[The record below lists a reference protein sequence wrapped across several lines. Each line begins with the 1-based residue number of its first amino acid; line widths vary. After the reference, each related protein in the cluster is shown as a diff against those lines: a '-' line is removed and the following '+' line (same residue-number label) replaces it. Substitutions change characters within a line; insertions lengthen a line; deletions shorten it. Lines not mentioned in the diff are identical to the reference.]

1 MTRDLD
7 EQLLV
12 SSTDEICALERRLD
26 DGRLMDPMLREA
38 AELCLRSQ
46 AALASSLA
54 ADHPRQLTAVLLARY
69 RRRWRWRMMLVGIF
83 APLGLL
89 VLALFGS
96 TVVAL
101 VTAFLWRP

>member
-12 SSTDEICALERRLD
+12 SSTDEIRALERCLD
-26 DGRLMDPMLREA
+26 DGQLMDPMLREA
-38 AELCLRSQ
+38 AELCLRSHM
-46 AALASSLA
+46 ALASSLA
-54 ADHPRQLTAVLLARY
+54 AEHPRQLTSVVLARH
-69 RRRWRWRMMLVGIF
+69 RRRWRWRLLLVGLF

-96 TVVAL
+96 AVAAL
-101 VTAFLWRP
+101 VTAFIWRP

>member
-12 SSTDEICALERRLD
+12 SSTDEIRALEHRLD
-26 DGRLMDPMLREA
+26 DGRLLDPLLREA
-38 AELCLRSQ
+38 AELCLQ
-46 AALASSLA
+46 CQMALAGSLA
-54 ADHPRQLTAVLLARY
+54 AEHPRQLTAVVLARH
-69 RRRWRWRMMLVGIF
+69 RRRWRWRLLLAGLF

-96 TVVAL
+96 TVLTL
-101 VTAFLWRP
+101 VTAFIWRP